1 MALKRIS
8 STTFINGILVD
19 AVWEP
24 SAPRVFLTGRS
35 SSKNRYVVYPTIKND
50 IDGTGTF
57 VEVTSSWTTQR
68 MAITESAAKILQ
80 DGVESVAFTEDKNR
94 STTGRMIEQDRI
106 IGAWIHEITVE
117 KKETKMVEWV
127 EGQIEAGPE

>member
-1 MALKRIS
+1 MALKSIS
-8 STTFINGILVD
+8 STTFINGILID

-24 SAPRVFLTGRS
+24 TEPRVRLTGRS

-57 VEVTSSWTTQR
+57 VEVTSSRTTQR
-68 MAITESAAKILQ
+68 MAITETAATILQ
-80 DGVESVAFTEDKNR
+80 NGIEGVAFIEGEHR
-94 STTGRMIEQDRI
+94 STSGRMIEQDRI

-117 KKETKMVEWV
+117 KKETKMVDWV